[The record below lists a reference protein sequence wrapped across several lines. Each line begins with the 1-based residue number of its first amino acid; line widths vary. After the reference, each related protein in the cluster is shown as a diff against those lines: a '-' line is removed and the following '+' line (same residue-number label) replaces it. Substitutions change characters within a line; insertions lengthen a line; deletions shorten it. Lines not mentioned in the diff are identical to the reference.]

1 MSDYFL
7 FDLDNTLY
15 PRDCGLFDRV
25 DALINDYLETV
36 VGIPPERVDY
46 LRRDYFA
53 RYGTT
58 LSGLMRHHGVE
69 PDHYLDY
76 VHAVPVAEIIPPDP
90 VINEALA
97 ALPGRKYIFSNASRR
112 HCERVLAHLGIA
124 THFEEIFDIIHFD
137 YRPKPEPGVYRQV
150 IGRVG
155 GAGCKG
161 VMVDDL
167 VANLR
172 PARAAGLK
180 TILVDPAAGA
190 AAGGRVNGDRNAP
203 PVDAVAVSVHEVG
216 GIVSRWRPRGWRF

>member
-1 MSDYFL
+1 MPDYFL

-36 VGIPPERVDY
+36 VGIPSHRVDF

-58 LSGLMRHHGVE
+58 LSGLMRHHGVD

-76 VHAVPVAEIIPPDP
+76 VHRVPVAEIIPPDP
-90 VINEALA
+90 GLKRVLA

-112 HCERVLAHLGIA
+112 HCERVLAHLEIA
-124 THFEEIFDIIHFD
+124 SHFEEIFDIVHFS
-137 YRPKPEPGVYRQV
+137 YRPKPAPAVYRQV
-150 IGRVG
+150 IDRVG
-155 GAGCKG
+155 GGGRRG

-167 VANLR
+167 AVNLR
-172 PARAAGLK
+172 PARDAGLA
-180 TILVDPAAGA
+180 TILVDPAAAGRS
-190 AAGGRVNGDRNAP
+190 AGGAGVGDRDAP
-203 PVDAVAVSVHEVG
+203 PVDAVAASVHEVG
-216 GIVSRWRPRGWRF
+216 GIVKRW